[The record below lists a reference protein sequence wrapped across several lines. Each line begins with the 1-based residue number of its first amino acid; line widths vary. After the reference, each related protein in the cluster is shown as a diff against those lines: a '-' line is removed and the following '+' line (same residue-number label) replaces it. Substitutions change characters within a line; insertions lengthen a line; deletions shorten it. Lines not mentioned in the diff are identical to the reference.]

1 LRAKGEAISSMEK
14 NYYIYIM
21 TNKLNSVLYTGITK
35 DLKKRCYE
43 HKNKLVEGFTKNYNI
58 SKLIYYEIF
67 KDVEHAIM
75 REKQIKGGS
84 RVKKIEL
91 VNKMNPKWR
100 DLYNEL

>member
-1 LRAKGEAISSMEK
+1 MEK

-43 HKNKLVEGFTKNYNI
+43 HKTKLVEGFTKNYNI
-58 SKLIYYEIF
+58 SKLVYHEIF
-67 KDVEHAIM
+67 RDVESAIM

-84 RVKKIEL
+84 RNKKIEL
-91 VNKMNPKWR
+91 VNKMNPEWR
-100 DLYNEL
+100 DLYYEL